1 MKNSILVLLL
11 LCSAM
16 LAKAQEFANVS
27 PERAQVH
34 SGDITKMSAIEKIED
49 TLVFLADSMYF
60 SQLDDSRIT
69 GNEEF
74 IKVFKRLLKL
84 PNSYNAALAK
94 LKNKIVIMPSPDKL
108 FKMYNWEIVR
118 NNVERRYYCVIQM
131 EDGTVHPFIDI
142 SDQVIRGI
150 EDSIFTNQRW
160 FGTLYYNLIMKES
173 DAGKH
178 YFLLGWNGNSLN
190 SEKKIVDVLQFDTR
204 GKCSFGAP
212 VFDVL
217 ERGKRKKT
225 NRFVMEY
232 EKAAKVSLNYDKE
245 SGQII
250 FDHCESQIGDPAKK
264 YTYVPDGTY
273 DGLKWNGNEM
283 VMNENVIQITILKD
297 GEAPIER

>member
-1 MKNSILVLLL
+1 MRIRLLISFL
-11 LCSAM
+11 LCSTFIAN
-16 LAKAQEFANVS
+16 AQEFENVS
-27 PERAQVH
+27 PARTQLH
-34 SGDITKMSAIEKIED
+34 NGDISKLSTLEKMED

-60 SQLDDSRIT
+60 SQLDESRIS

-84 PNSYNAALAK
+84 PESYKASFDK

-108 FKMYNWEIVR
+108 FKIYNWEIVR

-131 EDGTVHPFIDI
+131 EDGSIHPFIDI
-142 SDQVIRGI
+142 SDQVIRGF
-150 EDSIFTNQRW
+150 EDSVFTNQRW
-160 FGTLYYNLIMKES
+160 YGTLYYNLIMKES

-190 SEKKIVDVLQFDTR
+190 SEKKIVDVFQFDAR
-204 GKCSFGAP
+204 GKVSFGAP
-212 VFDVL
+212 VFDVI
-217 ERGKRKKT
+217 ERGKRKRT
-225 NRFVMEY
+225 HRFVMEY
-232 EKAAKVSLNYDKE
+232 EKAAKVSMNYDKE
-245 SGQII
+245 NGQIV